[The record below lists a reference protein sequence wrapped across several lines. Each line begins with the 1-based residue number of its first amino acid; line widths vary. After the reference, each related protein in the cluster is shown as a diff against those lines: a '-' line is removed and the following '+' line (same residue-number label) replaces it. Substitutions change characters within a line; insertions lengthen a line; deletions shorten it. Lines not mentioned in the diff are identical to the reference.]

1 MTMIKEGLVL
11 ENNKG
16 NLKIKVDRNGACG
29 SCAASG
35 SCAERKTTVVEIFS
49 ADDIHKGDKV
59 LLESDA
65 DRISRISAT
74 VYIIP
79 VILVM
84 AGALLP
90 SYFLKNSGYDT
101 NLISLGAVLL
111 MLALSVLFIK
121 LLDKN
126 ANKDKL
132 MKVRK
137 A

>member
-35 SCAERKTTVVEIFS
+35 SCPERKTTVVEVFS